1 MKGGDI
7 MISESREHKG
17 EVWGVKELA
26 DFLRI
31 STITLYRSLENGDI
45 PCRKIGSQ
53 YRFYRPAVEEWL
65 SFPLKMHELDLYF
78 HARHARAKEYG
89 LDKMSME
96 EIDREVEAVRKT
108 RRKRKRS
115 K

>member
-1 MKGGDI
+1 
-7 MISESREHKG
+7 MITESEKHKG

-45 PCRKIGSQ
+45 PCRKIGNQ
-53 YRFYRPAVEEWL
+53 YRFYRPAIEEWL
-65 SFPLKMHELDLYF
+65 SFPLKMQELDLYF
-78 HARHARAKEYG
+78 QDRHMRAKKYG
-89 LDKMSME
+89 LDKMSIE
-96 EIDREVEAVRKT
+96 EIDHEVETVRKA
-108 RRKRKRS
+108 RRRREGS